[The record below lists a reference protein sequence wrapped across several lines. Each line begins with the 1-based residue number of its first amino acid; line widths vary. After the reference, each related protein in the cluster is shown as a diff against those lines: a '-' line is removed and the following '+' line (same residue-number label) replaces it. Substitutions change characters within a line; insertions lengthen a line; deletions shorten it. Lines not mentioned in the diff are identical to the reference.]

1 MFKHESLNWVYNKKS
16 ISCKQASC
24 WDCNVWAWVWKR
36 ACNIASS
43 AIHGFKVV
51 TSSRFPP
58 IVGGCWF
65 CPGRARGSGN
75 WEGGERGMLLKIPAA
90 LDRER
95 REREGE
101 RGGEFPGLFKA
112 SFKAAIRRKTFSTS
126 GKQDGPNSASAA
138 VGRAEL
144 SELPQWG
151 EGKGPWRG
159 GRRLLGVEEGHS
171 EFLAPL
177 GLLTYPCHMNHGIPK
192 PSDGK
197 PQNSAST
204 SREPV
209 HPSAQRGWV
218 KLIFYF
224 KPHVF
229 ITIYT
234 FVWLRWGYLIW
245 RLTKKVWRI
254 YLLL

>member
-1 MFKHESLNWVYNKKS
+1 MDL
-16 ISCKQASC
+16 
-24 WDCNVWAWVWKR
+24 R
-36 ACNIASS
+36 LL
-43 AIHGFKVV
+43 

-95 REREGE
+95 EREKE
-101 RGGEFPGLFKA
+101 RGVG
-112 SFKAAIRRKTFSTS
+112 SFQDCLRLVLKAAIRRKTFSTS
-126 GKQDGPNSASAA
+126 GKQDGSNSASAA

-159 GRRLLGVEEGHS
+159 GRRGCWEWRKGSANFWHLWNRS
-171 EFLAPL
+171 PTLA
-177 GLLTYPCHMNHGIPK
+177 TW
-192 PSDGK
+192 
-197 PQNSAST
+197 T
-204 SREPV
+204 SR
-209 HPSAQRGWV
+209 HPEAFRRQTS
-218 KLIFYF
+218 KLSVNLKRDCTSICTERVSQADILFQTTCIYNY
-224 KPHVF
+224 
-229 ITIYT
+229 IYT

-245 RLTKKVWRI
+245 RVTKKGVKNIFFVI
-254 YLLL
+254 Y